1 MIDPP
6 QTAMPIRAPNADV
19 IAQPKSSDN
28 RSKIVLSPSADVWFA
43 IGLAMQLGPI
53 YRNAA

>member
-28 RSKIVLSPSADVWFA
+28 RSKVGLSPSADVWFA
-43 IGLAMQLGPI
+43 VSSAMQSDPI
-53 YRNAA
+53 DRSAA